1 MAIRNSWGSSVYVQ
15 DIMQTGPTTIQHH
28 AKLREAIDLMTA
40 RHLQALMVVD
50 EQQRFVGEISALQMA
65 KILLP
70 RNARVFIGDQP
81 DASASETLLDLVSRL
96 RPYLDRLVAD
106 FVDHDVPTV
115 HAKTPLADAL
125 LLLRGGALRIP
136 VTEGPDNRLVGA
148 LSVLTVL
155 RKVGEGAAA
164 AA

>member
-1 MAIRNSWGSSVYVQ
+1 
-15 DIMQTGPTTIQHH
+15 MQTGPTSIQHH

-40 RHLQALMVVD
+40 RHLQALMVTD
-50 EQQRFVGEISALQMA
+50 EQHCFVGEISALQLA

-70 RNARVFIGDQP
+70 RNSRVFIGDHP
-81 DASASETLLDLVSRL
+81 EAIANETVLDLVSRL
-96 RPYLDRLVAD
+96 RPYLDRPVAD

-115 HAKTPLADAL
+115 HPKTPLTEAL

-136 VTEGPDNRLVGA
+136 VTEGADNRLVGA

-164 AA
+164 AT

>member
-1 MAIRNSWGSSVYVQ
+1 VYVH
-15 DIMQTGPTTIQHH
+15 DIMQTGPTAIQLN
-28 AKLREAIDLMTA
+28 ASLREAIDLMTS

-50 EQQRFVGEISALQMA
+50 ERQCFVGEISALQLA
-65 KILLP
+65 KILVP
-70 RNARVFIGDQP
+70 RNSRVFIGDQP
-81 DASASETLLDLVSRL
+81 DAITGETVLDLVSRL
-96 RPYLDRLVAD
+96 RPYLDRPVAD
-106 FVDHDVPTV
+106 FVDHEVPTV
-115 HAKTPLADAL
+115 HPKTPLNEAL

-164 AA
+164 KA